1 MQIPGWPESTQIQ
14 WEHRVWRAGYPVKL
28 AGSCFLSSQ
37 HNEWF
42 ATRDR
47 AVGSS
52 YRQRKFPMCLEQR
65 REAVA
70 FGQILSLSAASV
82 LSAAAAG
89 LLPSLLSHQA
99 SCAGG
104 LRKVTIQCCYGHS
117 WDSWLCTPSLWQE
130 EQSTLPFLQHHP
142 VPSIQLYWAYTQT
155 YRSSTVHGHLTQGWP
170 ALDCKNIFQPHL
182 HLSGILQPGQQS
194 GNPTRKGF
202 RLGQVFK

>member
-117 WDSWLCTPSLWQE
+117 WDSWLCTLMVA
-130 EQSTLPFLQHHP
+130 HP
-142 VPSIQLYWAYTQT
+142 VCDRRNKALSHSSSIIQFPQFSFTGPIHRHIEVA
-155 YRSSTVHGHLTQGWP
+155 
-170 ALDCKNIFQPHL
+170 
-182 HLSGILQPGQQS
+182 QS
-194 GNPTRKGF
+194 MDT
-202 RLGQVFK
+202 